1 MRFAVVSDIHA
12 NLPALEAV
20 VDAAGPVDGI
30 WQLGDVVGHGPEPD
44 AVVQRLRDLGVVG
57 VQGNHDAAAAG
68 GPEIQWFNPD
78 ARRAMEWT
86 RATITPPPPHW
97 LPPLPGWGTGG

>member
-30 WQLGDVVGHGPEPD
+30 WQLGDVVGYGPEPD
-44 AVVQRLRDLGVVG
+44 AVVQRLRDLGVVVFSVLLPALIIG
-57 VQGNHDAAAAG
+57 TVVMQVLGM
-68 GPEIQWFNPD
+68 
-78 ARRAMEWT
+78 RAEK
-86 RATITPPPPHW
+86 
-97 LPPLPGWGTGG
+97 TGKSSDRKSVV